1 MDIEILK
8 PGTSL
13 KLFAED
19 APDYERVWT
28 IGTFLG
34 QGGSAVCYQAKCG
47 NKTGRLKEFLPG
59 LRRVDGGGGTYTS
72 GRIQVNIKRDNEGQI
87 YLDNESDTKKY
98 IFMRDSFL
106 SSYRIL
112 DRIRQ
117 DKADCEIINNYVPPF
132 LILFGKS
139 RGKTYGAYIWTPDD
153 KQGKTFDEYIRE
165 MLYIEEKEPE
175 KRLYY
180 ILKVILGLADCLCV
194 FHSVGLLHFDIKPS
208 NFLVPYNRSK
218 GIASGNISLFD
229 INTLT
234 TVGAERQGV
243 KVTDGYSAPELYCEQ
258 GDNRS
263 DIFSIGAVLYT
274 AMLSDATNG
283 MAYFSGEKYRNIEK
297 DLANARLINSSDVNS
312 GKFMAEMLAR
322 ILKGCLNH
330 YPDNRYA
337 DCEALIKD
345 LKIAMAYLLPAVES
359 ETLGRQKKLVL
370 IDMEERINPV
380 AVIQNLIYVKPLYT
394 YMDNGRTLKILVLG
408 NDSYAKTFI
417 DLSLQHGQFSGVNLI
432 LKVLCKDARMVRLN
446 YFAERPG
453 LLDYIK
459 KDGSRVSISFEEAG
473 NGEERDKRI
482 AGLINDTSERI
493 NYCFISD
500 GGDEHNRDT
509 ARFCS
514 VLTGDAGY
522 KAVFAYRM
530 ENENLKQGK
539 TGVPVYVNRDFEKAV
554 KKKLKSMAYKVHC
567 IWSGTDDE
575 EQNKRQFRKRYNAES
590 SLNFAISIKYK
601 LYSLGIYE
609 EDEETAAKRYA
620 EIVLR
625 DNNLAKLSSFEH
637 RRWAMD
643 LLTKGWCPP
652 KENAFI
658 DYLEGSINRGAIK
671 DKEHRLHHCLVP
683 STEETPLKGLA
694 DSRSGKERWDEPGKY
709 DDILDPLDR
718 ASVEIH
724 RFFQKK
730 SRFITNYSFENNPD
744 IVRIK
749 DIVIMAGCE
758 PSSMDKLREFTE
770 RIIKVQAGDR
780 QAITG
785 YDKYFREIKDAFGK
799 DRGLKNYLKLIEDRL
814 SFIFKDVFVMAEAY
828 MYRDFKEYDE
838 MLVREI
844 DKIMID

>member
-8 PGTSL
+8 PGTTL
-13 KLFAED
+13 KLFSED
-19 APDYERVWT
+19 ALDYERTWT
-28 IGTFLG
+28 IGAFLG

-59 LRRVDGGGGTYTS
+59 LQKVDGGGGTYTS
-72 GRIQVNIKRDNEGQI
+72 GRTKVNIKRDNEGQI

-117 DKADCEIINNYVPPF
+117 DKDDYGIINNYVPPF

-139 RGKTYGAYIWTPDD
+139 RGITYGAYIWTPDD
-153 KQGKTFDEYIRE
+153 KQGETFDEYIRE
-165 MLYIEEKEPE
+165 MIYSEEKEPE

-234 TVGAERQGV
+234 TVGAERQGI
-243 KVTDGYSAPELYCEQ
+243 KVTDGYSAPELYCEK

-274 AMLSDATNG
+274 ALLSDEING
-283 MAYFSGEKYRNIEK
+283 MTYFSEEKYGDIEK
-297 DLANARLINSSDVNS
+297 SVTNARLINSSEVNS
-312 GKFMAEMLAR
+312 GRFMIEMLVK

-359 ETLGRQKKLVL
+359 ETLGHQKKLVL
-370 IDMEERINPV
+370 VDMEERINPV
-380 AVIQNLIYVKPLYT
+380 AVIQNLIYTNPLYV
-394 YMDNGRTLKILVLG
+394 YLDEGKTLKILVLG
-408 NDSYAKTFI
+408 CDSYARTFI
-417 DLSLQHGQFSGVNLI
+417 DLSIQHGQLSGVRLI
-432 LKVLCKDARMVRLN
+432 IKVLCKNARMVRLK

-459 KDGSRVSISFEEAG
+459 KDGKRVSISFEEAG
-473 NGEERDKRI
+473 ENEDRDKRI
-482 AGLINDTSERI
+482 ARQINNTAEKV

-500 GGDEHNRDT
+500 GGDEYNRDT
-509 ARFCS
+509 ARLCS
-514 VLTGDAGY
+514 TLISDAGY

-530 ENENLKQGK
+530 ENENLKPGK
-539 TGVPVYVNRDFEKAV
+539 TGVPVYVSKDFEKAV
-554 KKKLKSMAYKVHC
+554 KKRLKSMAYKVHC
-567 IWSGTDDE
+567 IWSGTDDD
-575 EQNKRQFRKRYNAES
+575 EQNKRMFRQRYNAES

-601 LYSLGIYE
+601 LYSLGID
-609 EDEETAAKRYA
+609 EDDENLAAQRYA
-620 EIVLR
+620 DIILK
-625 DNNLAKLSSFEH
+625 DDNLARLASLEH
-637 RRWAMD
+637 RRWSMD
-643 LLTKGWCPP
+643 LLTKGWSPP
-652 KENAFI
+652 KENMLV
-658 DYLEGSINRGAIK
+658 DYLENSINRGTIK
-671 DKEHRLHHCLVP
+671 DKEHKLHHCLVP
-683 STEETPLKGLA
+683 STEETPLKGLLETK
-694 DSRSGKERWDEPGKY
+694 DGKDRWDKPGKY
-709 DDILDPLDR
+709 DAVLDPLDR
-718 ASVEIH
+718 VSVEVH
-724 RFFQKK
+724 RFFERKAEII
-730 SRFITNYSFENNPD
+730 SGYSFDNNPD
-744 IVRIK
+744 IMRIR
-749 DIVIMAGCE
+749 DILYMAGCE
-758 PSSMDKLREFTE
+758 PSSVKKLEEFAE
-770 RIIKVQAGDR
+770 K
-780 QAITG
+780 ITRVRNG
-785 YDKYFREIKDAFGK
+785 NQKAVMSYGEFFWEIKDAFSK

-814 SFIFKDVFVMAEAY
+814 RFIYRDVFVLAEAI
-828 MYRDFKEYDE
+828 MYRDFKEYDI

-844 DKIMID
+844 GNIMA